1 MSMERRRPTSRTDM
15 KGAIFKHFEAFVS
28 DNWGVEVYEEIL
40 DGLDLLTEGP
50 FLGPG
55 SYPDEDLLSIVG
67 ATIQKLGIPLPDALR
82 VFGKYLFP
90 KLAGDAPQF
99 VEGQSDLKQFLMTVD
114 GVIHVEVKKL
124 FPDAY
129 LPRLLYEDT
138 ADDQLTVHYQSK
150 RQFCQL
156 FVGLVEGAA
165 ERFSTPIAWDETA
178 CSHTGSEQCT
188 FEFRFSAAA

>member
-1 MSMERRRPTSRTDM
+1 M
-15 KGAIFKHFEAFVS
+15 KGAIFKHFETFVT
-28 DNWGVEVYEEIL
+28 DNWGVEVYEEVL
-40 DGLDLLTEGP
+40 DGLDLITQGP

-55 SYPDEDLLSIVG
+55 NYPDEDLLAIVG

-82 VFGKYLFP
+82 VFGKYLFE

-99 VEGQSDLKQFLMTVD
+99 VEDKSDLKQFLMTVD

-124 FPDAY
+124 FPEAY
-129 LPRLLYEDT
+129 LPRLAYEDT
-138 ADDQLTVHYQSK
+138 GADQLTVHYHSK

-165 ERFSTPIAWDETA
+165 ESFSSPLDWNETA
-178 CSHTGSEQCT
+178 CSHSGAEQCT
-188 FEFRFSAAA
+188 FEFRFSKAA